1 MNVQKFQIEEN
12 DPELKSTVFSTYV
25 GNDSKQ
31 SPDFQYDRLSHMSS
45 FQHVF
50 KVVASCL
57 QFKNKLMKREER
69 LSTLASANS
78 AAIESRVRISLTEL
92 QQTERNYQDRLT
104 ITFP

>member
-12 DPELKSTVFSTYV
+12 DPEIKSTVFSTYV

-31 SPDFQYDRLSHMSS
+31 SPDFQSDRFSHMSS

-57 QFKNKLMKREER
+57 QFKNKLIKTRSNVEY
-69 LSTLASANS
+69 SSKCK
-78 AAIESRVRISLTEL
+78 
-92 QQTERNYQDRLT
+92 
-104 ITFP
+104 